1 MFDVFSTKDPA
12 CELRGN
18 KIQSKDMTREM
29 VFACEK
35 WSPGIS
41 TRPPAAT
48 L

>member
-35 WSPGIS
+35 WSP
-41 TRPPAAT
+41 
-48 L
+48 